1 LLLKRYTLP
10 IVHRHS
16 FFSEFQHFSVSVY
29 FFNLNLNLKI
39 IKFRIILILSIPLI
53 LFSCAKNVEKALD
66 PANNNFRLGQ
76 GSEIDSLEYYANLGS
91 PTREL
96 TKYLKN
102 GGRLPVTQLMRDL
115 RHISPTPKLNSG
127 YPYACGDESYPL
139 IITAPPGY
147 DPASRYG
154 NLSGNPFYIYDAFN
168 NPINAIGIYGSD
180 DRNGYYV
187 YSPLSS
193 NENSPI
199 VVLIH
204 GGGWFSGPNPDYVNG
219 WVFPYSDNPSSTNLV
234 KDLLNAGYVVVVPL
248 YRLAKYGKDSTEII
262 SNTITW
268 DEQIDDID
276 DAINHVRDNFP
287 ECLNFN
293 ANSIQVLGESAGG
306 HLALMWAYTRTTISS
321 SYIKSAITCYAP
333 TNLQQ
338 YGEYLRDRPTKY
350 YCGNSYYSI
359 CGNYILPNLYPFY
372 FYFLFTNQYA
382 VYNSSSTFDCIP
394 GVTCIN
400 TPPAPLND
408 FRVIDSTY
416 NLIQSASATL
426 ISNPISSSLLNDF
439 SPKHTLSS
447 GRIIPTF
454 IMHSDAGSDLL
465 VPYNQATDGMS
476 SKLSSTGGLIAT
488 LTTNNASVSYD
499 YPNETNKH
507 LIKQFPGANH
517 SWDNTT
523 SSTKDSIRTNI
534 ITWLNGHK

>member
-1 LLLKRYTLP
+1 MKIQTILIFVT
-10 IVHRHS
+10 S
-16 FFSEFQHFSVSVY
+16 FF
-29 FFNLNLNLKI
+29 
-39 IKFRIILILSIPLI
+39 

-276 DAINHVRDNFP
+276 NAINHVRDNFP

-338 YGEYLRDRPTKY
+338 YGEFQQSKLSGNYT
-350 YCGNSYYSI
+350 CGNIYYNAPGIPPLHFSCNI
-359 CGNYILPNLYPFY
+359 QLPFFPFY
-372 FYFLFTNQYA
+372 YHFNNSLAELSKNSISAFNCTPNYTTCNFWGATGNTSLTNY
-382 VYNSSSTFDCIP
+382 
-394 GVTCIN
+394 
-400 TPPAPLND
+400 
-408 FRVIDSTY
+408 RVIDVY
-416 NLIQSASATL
+416 NLIQSVPATL
-426 ISNPISSSLLNDF
+426 IPDPINSTILNNY

-454 IMHSDAGSDLL
+454 IMHSDSNSDHF
-465 VPYNQATDGMS
+465 VPYNESTLDMS
-476 SKLSSTGGLIAT
+476 IKLSSTGGLIAT
-488 LTTNNASVSYD
+488 LTTNNALVSYD

-507 LIKQFPGANH
+507 LIKLFPDADHGWA
-517 SWDNTT
+517 NTT
-523 SSTKDSIRTNI
+523 SAVKDTIRSNI
-534 ITWLNGHK
+534 IVWLNGHK